1 MTRSR
6 VRSMLLAAL
15 ILLFGLH
22 VFRIFLPTVIWYLG
36 QYLGAQQLALYALA
50 TFALAL
56 LAPLVRRGLGE
67 RGALALTAGGL
78 AVVRLVIQFV
88 STPLAHLVLGTAGLA
103 LWGWF
108 IPLWHQSSRNRPT
121 GHDVPVL
128 AVAFPLALILDTG
141 SRTLLLS
148 YDLAWRHSPWAA
160 LTAMG
165 LVALALVLLWRELA
179 GRSPKEIA
187 EEPSLG
193 RVWPF
198 LGLGPWLYLALAVT
212 HNPSALA
219 ASTGWADNG
228 SHLAVNGFTALGA
241 VLCVLVTGWPARR
254 RWLGA
259 LVDGGLLAGA
269 LALIVGGVGPSWLW
283 HAVASLTSWMA
294 LGRLLA
300 GTTRAE
306 PLRPGSGQ
314 ALRPGLWRTTLMTFL
329 ALLVMLAIVFLV
341 SQFDLQ
347 WMTVVAGVVLWVA
360 AAWAARTRTPDSR
373 TCSGLWAITAR
384 VGAVAAA
391 TLLIV
396 GLWALLSRTPQ
407 TVERPPAGQALR
419 VMTYN
424 IHQGIDADLGMDL
437 AAIADAIA
445 AENPDVVA
453 LNEVNRARATNG
465 FVDVLPLISH
475 RTGLPYVFGANYADG
490 QYGNAVLSRY
500 PVLEWDNTHYTH
512 NTTEVRGL
520 LRVVV
525 AASGEPIT
533 FYATHLDHIG
543 GPDNARTAQVAEAL
557 AVWDGASR
565 SILLG
570 DLNAEPDKPELQ
582 AIYGAGFV
590 DALAVAG
597 QGDAFTFWDPIPT
610 PGRRIDF
617 IFVTPD
623 LALGGVW
630 VVQTRASDHLP
641 VLAEVG
647 P

>member
-1 MTRSR
+1 MTQSRIRSI
-6 VRSMLLAAL
+6 LLAAL

-22 VFRIFLPTVIWYLG
+22 VLRIFLPTVIWYLG

-78 AVVRLVIQFV
+78 SVVRLAIQFV
-88 STPLAHLVLGTAGLA
+88 STPLAHLVLGTAGLV

-108 IPLWHQSSRNRPT
+108 VPLWHQSSRNRPT

-128 AVAFPLALILDTG
+128 AVAFPLAFILDTG

-148 YDLAWRHSPWAA
+148 YDLAWRHSWWAV
-160 LTAMG
+160 LTAVG

-179 GRSPKEIA
+179 DRSLKEA
-187 EEPSLG
+187 AGEPSLG

-212 HNPSALA
+212 HNPAALA
-219 ASTGWADNG
+219 ASTGWDDTG

-241 VLCVLVTGWPARR
+241 VLCVLVTGWPTRR

-269 LALIVGGVGPSWLW
+269 LTLLVGGVGPGWLW
-283 HAVASLTSWMA
+283 HAIASLTSWMA
-294 LGRLLA
+294 LGRILA
-300 GTTRAE
+300 GTTRME

-314 ALRPGLWRTTLMTFL
+314 ALRPGLWRTALTTFL

-341 SQFDLQ
+341 SQFDLR
-347 WMTVVAGVVLWVA
+347 WMTVVAGVILWA
-360 AAWAARTRTPDSR
+360 AATWAARIEARQDR
-373 TCSGLWAITAR
+373 AALWAMGAR
-384 VGAVAAA
+384 VGAVAVVA
-391 TLLIV
+391 LLIV

-407 TVERPPAGQALR
+407 AVEGPPADRPLR

-424 IHQGIDADLGMDL
+424 IHQGIDADLGMNL
-437 AAIADAIA
+437 EAIADAIA
-445 AENPDVVA
+445 AENPDAVA

-465 FVDVLPLISH
+465 FVDVLLLIS
-475 RTGLPYVFGANYADG
+475 RRAGLPYVFGLNYADG

-525 AASGEPIT
+525 AAPGGPIT
-533 FYATHLDHIG
+533 FYATHLDHVG
-543 GPDNARTAQVAEAL
+543 SPNNARAAQVAEAL
-557 AVWDGASR
+557 AVWNGAPR
-565 SILLG
+565 SVLLG

-582 AIYGAGFV
+582 AIYRAGFV
-590 DALAVAG
+590 DALAATG
-597 QGDAFTFWDPIPT
+597 HGDVFTFWDPLPT

-623 LALGGVW
+623 LALGRVW